1 LIKNMMQLIR
11 LFSQYLLGLLF
22 IFSGFV
28 KAIDP
33 WGSAYKF
40 SDYFH
45 AFGFS
50 FLDAISLPLAIF
62 LAAFEFV
69 LGSVLI
75 LGLQKRRTYW
85 LLLIFM
91 CFFTLLTFIIA
102 LTNPVTDCGC
112 FGDALILTNWQTFF
126 KNLLFMVFVLI
137 LFNSRRRTEN
147 TYRNQF
153 EGIIIII
160 LFAGSFALSLNSIRH
175 LPPLDFRPYKVGTY
189 IPAAMEIPEDAPRD
203 EYLTVLYYRN
213 TKTGITEEF
222 SIDDYP
228 RDTVNYQFVTSESR
242 LIKKGYEPIIHD
254 FAVLNP
260 QGFDVTDEILSFNG
274 YTLLMISHDLKKA
287 DRLALTDGNNWSKL
301 ERFAGDFKFI
311 PVTASMSGTIDEVSV
326 DAGLDYKFYSGD
338 EIMLKTIIRSDPGFM
353 IIKNGTIIAKWG
365 YRDFPAF
372 TDWDDKWGEVLQ
384 QYTEN
389 ADPEIMM
396 LIEEGLMEAL
406 QLEIIEFDRTANM
419 IIAQKITA
427 RSDQQVIALAILII
441 LLVLILPRLIIS
453 GKSRGRV

>member
-1 LIKNMMQLIR
+1 MQLLR
-11 LFSQYLLGLLF
+11 LFCRYLLGLLF

-45 AFGFS
+45 AFELS

-69 LGSVLI
+69 LGIVLI
-75 LGLQKRRTYW
+75 VGLQKRRAYW
-85 LLLIFM
+85 LLLLFM
-91 CFFTLLTFIIA
+91 SFFTLLTFIIA

-112 FGDALILTNWQTFF
+112 FGDALILTNWETFF
-126 KNLLFMVFVLI
+126 KNLVFMVFVLV
-137 LFNSRRRTEN
+137 LFKSRRRAEN
-147 TYRNQF
+147 VYRNQT
-153 EGIIIII
+153 EGLITIV
-160 LFAGSFALSLNSIRH
+160 LFAGSVALSLNSIRH
-175 LPPLDFRPYKVGTY
+175 LPPLDFRPYKVGTF

-203 EYLTVLYYRN
+203 VYLTVLYYRN
-213 TKTGITEEF
+213 TETGITEEF
-222 SIDDYP
+222 SIEDYP
-228 RDTVNYQFVTSESR
+228 RDTVKYQFVTSESH
-242 LIKKGYEPIIHD
+242 LVKKGYEPPIHD
-254 FAVLNP
+254 FGVLDP

-274 YTLLMISHDLKKA
+274 FTLLMISHDLKKA
-287 DRLALTDGNNWSKL
+287 DRLALIDGNNWSKL
-301 ERFAGDFKFI
+301 QRFSGDFKFI
-311 PVTASMSGTIDEVSV
+311 PVTASMSRTIEEVSI

-372 TDWDDKWGEVLQ
+372 TDWDNGWAELIQ
-384 QYTEN
+384 QYIDNT
-389 ADPEIMM
+389 DPEIMM

-406 QLEIIEFDRTANM
+406 QWEMIEFDRTANM
-419 IIAQKITA
+419 ILAQKISF
-427 RSDQQVIALAILII
+427 RSDRQVKALSILII

-453 GKSRGRV
+453 RKPRGRV